1 MGHCTQGGFNAGHRE
16 TSVDE
21 SSVLDTGCPQL
32 LPSSSQCKTVNHLLL
47 FSLRY
52 LVEQRD
58 VELNVRD
65 KWDSTPL

>member
-1 MGHCTQGGFNAGHRE
+1 MCFLVGFAVQATE
-16 TSVDE
+16 LF
-21 SSVLDTGCPQL
+21 VLIKMAPCCVFL
-32 LPSSSQCKTVNHLLL
+32 
-47 FSLRY
+47 SLSFRY